1 MDIEPSPSIV
11 TSAMSSAS
19 DAGAGAGSG
28 GGAVSARVAVSGG
41 VSTKAEKI
49 QKGPRIDTE
58 DDHDVDSDDDRGE
71 GAPPRDPKNRFAVFF
86 GYVGARYQGLQK

>member
-1 MDIEPSPSIV
+1 MDMEPSPSIV
-11 TSAMSSAS
+11 TSAMSSTT
-19 DAGAGAGSG
+19 DAGAGAGGG
-28 GGAVSARVAVSGG
+28 GGAVSARVAV
-41 VSTKAEKI
+41 TKAEKI

-58 DDHDVDSDDDRGE
+58 DDHDIDSDDDRGE